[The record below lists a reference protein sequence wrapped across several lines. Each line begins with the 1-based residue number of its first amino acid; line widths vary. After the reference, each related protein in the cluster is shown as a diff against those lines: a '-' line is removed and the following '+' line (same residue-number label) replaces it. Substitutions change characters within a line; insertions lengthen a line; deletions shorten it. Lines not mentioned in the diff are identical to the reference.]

1 MGFNHESYCSSWSC
15 ICFSSSVGVVV
26 LTVRVRG
33 GGGALNSEISIIPE
47 GGGKGGGGSV
57 LKINS

>member
-1 MGFNHESYCSSWSC
+1 M
-15 ICFSSSVGVVV
+15 
-26 LTVRVRG
+26 LTVTVKFLGLG

-47 GGGKGGGGSV
+47 GGGRGGGGSV